1 MDKVTS
7 DCGVT
12 PSALTVIYAPTQSLA
27 GATQVVARVLEVALH
42 KAHEL
47 KFPLERIVDGMG
59 AAPLSPPHPDFV
71 TAMGRTNDAIIY
83 GGRAQLYVTG
93 PAEDAKGLAEALPSR
108 ASRDFGAP
116 FAEIFKRFKG
126 DFYAIDP
133 MLFSPGRGHR
143 HGDRKRREFSR
154 RRGASQIARCL
165 VRLTGRRRSADGPT
179 ILVVSDQR
187 DWHARQMEAAFAAA
201 GARVERIDLA
211 DCGFDTRSAS
221 GLSLPVL
228 GSRLPDAVHVRTL
241 SAGSFEAITKRLGV
255 LHALTKLGVVVWN
268 DARAI
273 ERCVD
278 KSMTSFLL
286 ARAGVP
292 TPPTWTMESAEAAR
306 ALVEREA
313 PRGPLV
319 LKPLFGAQGKGLRLI
334 RRPEDLP
341 GSGRYRR
348 GLLSAAVSIERS
360 RGLHGLSAV
369 RPARSRD
376 RRDDAPRL
384 DMDHQRQAGRPT
396 LGRRA

>member
-1 MDKVTS
+1 MPRSPDR
-7 DCGVT
+7 
-12 PSALTVIYAPTQSLA
+12 AASL
-27 GATQVVARVLEVALH
+27 
-42 KAHEL
+42 
-47 KFPLERIVDGMG
+47 
-59 AAPLSPPHPDFV
+59 
-71 TAMGRTNDAIIY
+71 
-83 GGRAQLYVTG
+83 
-93 PAEDAKGLAEALPSR
+93 
-108 ASRDFGAP
+108 
-116 FAEIFKRFKG
+116 
-126 DFYAIDP
+126 
-133 MLFSPGRGHR
+133 
-143 HGDRKRREFSR
+143 
-154 RRGASQIARCL
+154 
-165 VRLTGRRRSADGPT
+165 ADGPT

-211 DCGFDTRSAS
+211 DCGFDTCSPS

-255 LHALTKLGVVVWN
+255 LHALTELGVVVWN

-313 PRGPLV
+313 PSGPLV

-341 GSGRYRR
+341 GSEAIAGVYYLQQFQSNGAQDFTDYRLFVLRGRVIAAMMRR
-348 GLLSAAVSIERS
+348 APTWITNLKQGGQPLAIAPDLKMERLAIAAAEAVGAAIAGVDVLVGADGAPTVLEVNSMPAWSGVQKVSNCNIAEAIALALMETLDR
-360 RGLHGLSAV
+360 
-369 RPARSRD
+369 RPA
-376 RRDDAPRL
+376 
-384 DMDHQRQAGRPT
+384 QRCPP
-396 LGRRA
+396 